1 MPSSAA
7 LSRPARV
14 LVVFGT
20 RPEAIKLCPLVRRL
34 REHPQSF
41 QVRVCVTAQH
51 RSMLDQVLQA
61 FQVRPDHDL
70 DIMRPDQTLPQLTS
84 RVMAALEP
92 VLNIEKPDT
101 VIVQGDTTTTFC
113 AALAGFYAGARV
125 AHVEAGLRTGDKHQ
139 PYPEEINRLL
149 TSRLSDLHFAATAQ
163 AAANL
168 RAEGIPATS
177 IFVTGNTVIDAVLEI
192 RGGLE
197 SGRLPRP
204 DWPFLAPGRR
214 LILVTA
220 HRRESFGE
228 GFERICEALARLS
241 ERKDI
246 DIVYP
251 VHCNPR
257 VQGPVHSRLAG
268 RPRIHLIEPLEY
280 IPFVDLM
287 ARSYLILTD
296 SGGVQEEAPSL
307 GKPVLV
313 MREKT
318 ERPEAVRAGTVCL
331 VGTNVETI
339 VAETNTL
346 LDDSGRYRQMA
357 RRHNPYGDGHACER
371 IAAILAGKAF
381 RLRQ

>member
-1 MPSSAA
+1 
-7 LSRPARV
+7 
-14 LVVFGT
+14 
-20 RPEAIKLCPLVRRL
+20 VRI
-34 REHPQSF
+34 
-41 QVRVCVTAQH
+41 CVTAQH

-61 FQVRPDHDL
+61 FQVQPDYDL
-70 DIMRPDQTLPQLTS
+70 DVMRPDQTLPQLTS
-84 RVMAALEP
+84 RAMAALEP
-92 VLNIEKPDT
+92 VLNLEKPDT

-113 AALAGFYAGARV
+113 AALAGFYAGIRI
-125 AHVEAGLRTGDKHQ
+125 AHVEAGLRTGDKYQ

-149 TSRLSDLHFAATAQ
+149 TSRLSDLHFAATRQ

-168 RAEGIPATS
+168 RAEGIPAAS

-192 RGGLE
+192 RRGLE
-197 SGRLPRP
+197 SGRLLRP
-204 DWPFLAPGRR
+204 DWPFLARGRR

-228 GFERICEALARLS
+228 GLERICEALVKLS
-241 ERKDI
+241 ERTDI
-246 DIVYP
+246 DVVYP

-257 VQGPVHSRLAG
+257 VQGPVHSRLSS

-280 IPFVDLM
+280 VPFVDLM

-318 ERPEAVRAGTVCL
+318 ERPEAVRAGTVRL

-339 VAETNTL
+339 VTETNAL
-346 LDDSGRYRQMA
+346 LDDAGRYRRMA

-371 IAAILAGKAF
+371 IAEILAGKALSP
-381 RLRQ
+381 R